1 MASYSPKLSEKKY
14 NNWVKAQ
21 LAVLFTKD
29 GLEPFVCH
37 EVQEFRLKCLDRI
50 CYNNGLMSGT
60 LCSNCCTE
68 NVIKCPTNR
77 ICNVGRGRCSYH
89 RNAATRYNPAG
100 CPNKICHNFT
110 TEIQNVHR
118 YYGPSYKNTDATQ
131 WCSNSWEIAKCFM
144 PPDGYKDVVCAQ
156 ETDFNGIIS
165 VIINYKDLQ
174 LKVHEN
180 LGNKNNI
187 FEQVNNIFLQF
198 LCSLKN
204 FGRA

>member
-1 MASYSPKLSEKKY
+1 MASYIPKLSEKKY

-37 EVQEFRLKCLDRI
+37 EVQEFRLKCLDGI
-50 CYNNGLMSGT
+50 CFNNGLISGT

-77 ICNVGRGRCSYH
+77 ICNVGRGKCSYH

-110 TEIQNVHR
+110 TEIQNAHR

-131 WCSNSWEIAKCFM
+131 WCSNSWELAKCFM
-144 PPDGYKDVVCAQ
+144 PPDGYKDVACAE

-165 VIINYKDLQ
+165 VILNHKDFQ
-174 LKVHEN
+174 GKIHEN
-180 LGNKNNI
+180 LNKNTNI
-187 FEQVNNIFLQF
+187 FEEVNNI
-198 LCSLKN
+198 
-204 FGRA
+204 